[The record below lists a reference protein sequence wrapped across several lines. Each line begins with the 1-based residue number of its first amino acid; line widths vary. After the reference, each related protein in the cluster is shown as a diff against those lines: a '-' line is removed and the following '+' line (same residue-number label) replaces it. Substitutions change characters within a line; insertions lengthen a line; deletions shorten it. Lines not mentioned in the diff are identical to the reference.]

1 MSNTNLGRVQLAIMR
16 VLWARGRANAR
27 EITDAL
33 GAERAIAHST
43 VQTLL
48 RQLEEKG
55 AVGHEVLGRTFIFVP
70 LVEEDRVT
78 RSATQDLIDRLFG
91 GDAAGLV
98 AYLLEQ
104 ERIPRAELQGLRKL
118 IEKKT
123 SKRGSQR

>member
-1 MSNTNLGRVQLAIMR
+1 VQLDIMR
-16 VLWARGRANAR
+16 VLWSRGKANAR

-33 GAERAIAHST
+33 SGHRAIAHST

-55 AVGHEVLGRTFIFVP
+55 AVGHEVRDRTFIYSP
-70 LVEEDRVT
+70 LVGEDRVT
-78 RSATQDLIDRLFG
+78 QTATRDLIDRLFG

-104 ERIPRAELQGLRKL
+104 ERIPAAELASLRKL
-118 IEKKT
+118 IERKT
-123 SKRGSQR
+123 PKRGSKQ

>member
-1 MSNTNLGRVQLAIMR
+1 MPNANIGRVQLEIMR
-16 VLWARGRANAR
+16 VLWSRGKANAR

-33 GAERAIAHST
+33 SEQRAIAHST

-55 AVGHEVLGRTFIFVP
+55 TVGHEIRDRTFIYSP
-70 LVEEDRVT
+70 LVAEDRVT
-78 RSATQDLIDRLFG
+78 RTATRDLIDRLFG

-104 ERIPRAELQGLRKL
+104 ERIPAKELASLR
-118 IEKKT
+118 
-123 SKRGSQR
+123 

>member
-1 MSNTNLGRVQLAIMR
+1 MPNTNIGRVQLEIMR
-16 VLWARGRANAR
+16 VLWSRGKANAR

-33 GAERAIAHST
+33 SEQRDIAHST

-55 AVGHEVLGRTFIFVP
+55 SVGHEIQNRTFIYFP

-78 RSATQDLIDRLFG
+78 RTATRDLIDRLFG

-104 ERIPRAELQGLRKL
+104 ERIPRKELQGLRKL

-123 SKRGSQR
+123 SKRGS